1 MEACGHSTPI
11 AADWSRREAELNA
24 HVPMLEAHSEKVNGD
39 AIKMRV
45 RWQGASISTGA
56 TLELCRSDDEFRAQ
70 LIGILAGAPF
80 EAYFWETPPVTA
92 STLGRP
98 FEFVLSDA
106 PALAKAAPDLDAF
119 RRHFDRDGDHDGVV
133 VFENLGRDATLV
145 VPRPLASTDTYV
157 HLGAFLR
164 GAPEA
169 QTHARFR
176 CVAQEVVSRVSDCPL
191 WLSTAGMGVF
201 WLHVRLDSRP
211 KYYRHTP
218 YTVADVS

>member
-1 MEACGHSTPI
+1 
-11 AADWSRREAELNA
+11 
-24 HVPMLEAHSEKVNGD
+24 MLEAHSEQVNGA

-45 RWQGASISTGA
+45 RWQGASISTGT

-80 EAYFWETPPVTA
+80 EAYFWETPPLTA

-106 PALAKAAPDLDAF
+106 PALARAAPDLDAF
-119 RRHFDRDGDHDGVV
+119 RQHFESDTDHDGVV

-145 VPRPLASTDTYV
+145 VPRPLAPAEIYV

-169 QTHARFR
+169 QAHALFR
-176 CVAQEVVSRVSDCPL
+176 SVAGEVVSRVSNRPL
-191 WLSTAGMGVF
+191 WLSTAGMGVY
-201 WLHVRLDSRP
+201 WLHLRLDSRP

-218 YTVADVS
+218 YTWMDSA

>member
-1 MEACGHSTPI
+1 
-11 AADWSRREAELNA
+11 
-24 HVPMLEAHSEKVNGD
+24 MLEVDSENVNGA

-56 TLELCRSDDEFRAQ
+56 ALELCRSDDDFRAQ
-70 LIGILAGAPF
+70 LISALTAAPF
-80 EAYFWETPPVTA
+80 AAYFWETPPVTL
-92 STLGRP
+92 STLGRL
-98 FEFVLSDA
+98 FEFVLTEA

-119 RRHFDRDGDHDGVV
+119 RQHFDRDGDHDGIV

-145 VPRPLASTDTYV
+145 VPRPLASADIYV

-169 QTHARFR
+169 QTHALFR
-176 CVAQEVVSRVSDCPL
+176 CVASEVVSRVSNRPL
-191 WLSTAGMGVF
+191 WLSTAGMGVY

-218 YTVADVS
+218 YTRADSA

>member
-1 MEACGHSTPI
+1 
-11 AADWSRREAELNA
+11 
-24 HVPMLEAHSEKVNGD
+24 MLEAHSEKLNGA
-39 AIKMRV
+39 AIKIRV
-45 RWQGASISTGA
+45 RWQGASVSTDA
-56 TLELCRSDDEFRAQ
+56 ALDLCRSHADFRGQ
-70 LIGILAGAPF
+70 LIGALAAAPF
-80 EAYFWETPPVTA
+80 DAYFWETPPVTA

-98 FEFVLSDA
+98 FEFVLTEA
-106 PALAKAAPDLDAF
+106 PALAKAVPDLDAF

-164 GAPEA
+164 RAPEA
-169 QTHARFR
+169 QTHALFR
-176 CVAQEVVSRVSDCPL
+176 CVAQEVVSRVSDRPM
-191 WLSTAGMGVF
+191 WLSTAGMGVY

-218 YTVADVS
+218 YTRADFS